1 MKKIIALILALLFC
15 LPACAEITSEGSK
28 IPSLLDDEV
37 TAFAFHQKLDGF
49 AEAEECIVRALR
61 QGPLHRGAEGVGEG
75 GG

>member
-49 AEAEECIVRALR
+49 AEAEDTTDNESNVMMSILFIISI
-61 QGPLHRGAEGVGEG
+61 
-75 GG
+75 